1 MVGLHLLIVARCRNH
16 ALSRCKALRYSWLA
30 LLFGFSHRNGNAP
43 NGSRVLSL
51 RATRW
56 ISFCRAWG
64 PTIPTNSGRNVSE
77 TIFLRGN
84 TTITRGPAGPHLTRL
99 EEDRRPPCRACRRS
113 SHHLGPPRPP
123 PIIQKVPHLEGTGHE
138 LVMFGRRSA
147 VVKRR
152 EFSPNRDVA
161 RTRPDLASRRERS
174 IFGSGGVAGSYCRL
188 SDAVDDPSAP
198 FEFFATNVFGTKRL
212 AIALPT
218 GNSTIC
224 PALNHVFLFT
234 QTRVA

>member
-1 MVGLHLLIVARCRNH
+1 
-16 ALSRCKALRYSWLA
+16 
-30 LLFGFSHRNGNAP
+30 
-43 NGSRVLSL
+43 
-51 RATRW
+51 
-56 ISFCRAWG
+56 
-64 PTIPTNSGRNVSE
+64 
-77 TIFLRGN
+77 
-84 TTITRGPAGPHLTRL
+84 
-99 EEDRRPPCRACRRS
+99 
-113 SHHLGPPRPP
+113 
-123 PIIQKVPHLEGTGHE
+123 
-138 LVMFGRRSA
+138 MFGRRSA

>member
-1 MVGLHLLIVARCRNH
+1 VG
-16 ALSRCKALRYSWLA
+16 SFW
-30 LLFGFSHRNGNAP
+30 G
-43 NGSRVLSL
+43 
-51 RATRW
+51 
-56 ISFCRAWG
+56 SFCKKGCLSHELGHSPRGRFGRHAIALQSATPPSDPPHFGWQKLKWPENG
-64 PTIPTNSGRNVSE
+64 P
-77 TIFLRGN
+77 L
-84 TTITRGPAGPHLTRL
+84 
-99 EEDRRPPCRACRRS
+99 DPP
-113 SHHLGPPRPP
+113 L
-123 PIIQKVPHLEGTGHE
+123 IQKVPHLEGTGHE

-152 EFSPNRDVA
+152 EFRLEFA
-161 RTRPDLASRRERS
+161 ESRRRAHSAGLSLLEGE
-174 IFGSGGVAGSYCRL
+174 IHLWIGGIAGSSCRL

-224 PALNHVFLFT
+224 PALRNHVFLFT